1 LKQEDLELKYQVN
14 EVLEIKNNMKNQ
26 LNRSDWLQQIFHIQ
40 KIENFLTDYFL
51 TKLGDKK

>member
-1 LKQEDLELKYQVN
+1 
-14 EVLEIKNNMKNQ
+14 MKNQ
-26 LNRSDWLQQIFHIQ
+26 LNRSDWLLQIFHIQ